1 MEAYRVSG
9 DNTNKQGVNMKLHL
23 KTLLLGVLCAAS
35 ISAASIGIRAADTPL
50 DPSAYRILEDG
61 VNVTVDGW
69 AYDGEVY
76 KVNNTAYVGLR
87 EFACYADNSIVSWDE
102 ASLTAR
108 VSTDSLQLTAV
119 ENRRSLDANG
129 RILWCELGI
138 FRIDDALYVPLRQ
151 IAQAFGFEAFYDGA
165 ENRTYLTRHRG
176 AIESADTYYDEEELY
191 WLSRIIHAESQG
203 EPFLGKLAVG
213 NVILNRVDAAQFPDT
228 IYGVI
233 FDRKNGVQFTPT
245 ANGAIYQTPGDESVM
260 AAKICLEDTRLS
272 EDILYFLNRR
282 LASSFW
288 IVENCRFVMDIGGH
302 SFYAP

>member
-1 MEAYRVSG
+1 M
-9 DNTNKQGVNMKLHL
+9 NLHL
-23 KTLLLGVLCAAS
+23 KTILLSVLAAAS
-35 ISAASIGIRAADTPL
+35 LFALAPYSEAADTPI
-50 DPSAYRILEDG
+50 DPSAYRIIEDG

-87 EFACYADNSIVSWDE
+87 EFSCYADNSVVSWDE
-102 ASLTAR
+102 SALTAQ
-108 VSTDSLQLTAV
+108 VNTDSLHLTAV

-138 FRIDDALYVPLRQ
+138 FRIDDALYVPLQQ
-151 IAQAFGFEAFYDGA
+151 IAQAFGFEAVYNGA

-176 AIESADTYYDEEELY
+176 AIESGDSYYDEEELH

-213 NVILNRVDAAQFPDT
+213 NVILNRVDAPQFPDT

-233 FDRKNGVQFTPT
+233 FDNHNGVQFTPT
-245 ANGAIYQTPGDESVM
+245 ANGAIYQSPGEDSVM

-272 EDILYFLNRR
+272 DEILYFLNRR
-282 LASSFW
+282 IASSFW
-288 IVENCRFVMDIGGH
+288 IVENCRFVMEIGGH

>member
-1 MEAYRVSG
+1 
-9 DNTNKQGVNMKLHL
+9 MKPNL
-23 KTLLLGVLCAAS
+23 KTILTSAILLCTLALSVHAAEPAIDS
-35 ISAASIGIRAADTPL
+35 SG
-50 DPSAYRILEDG
+50 YRIEEDG

-69 AYDGEVY
+69 DYEGEVY

-87 EFACYADNSIVSWDE
+87 EFSCYADNSVVSWNED
-102 ASLTAR
+102 SLTAT
-108 VSTDSLQLTAV
+108 VTTDSLTLSAV

-129 RILWCELGI
+129 RILWCEFGV

-151 IAQAFGFEAFYDGA
+151 IAQAFGFDAVYIGS

-176 AIESADTYYDEEELY
+176 AIESGDTYYDEEELH
-191 WLSRIIHAESQG
+191 WLSRIIHAESRG

-213 NVILNRVDAAQFPDT
+213 TVILNRVDAPQFPDT

-233 FDRKNGVQFTPT
+233 FDNRNGTQFTPT
-245 ANGAIYQTPGDESVM
+245 ANGTIYQTPGDDSVM

-272 EDILYFLNRR
+272 DEILYFLNRKI
-282 LASSFW
+282 ASSFW
-288 IVENCRFVMDIGGH
+288 IVENCRFVMEIGGH

>member
-1 MEAYRVSG
+1 
-9 DNTNKQGVNMKLHL
+9 MKPNL
-23 KTLLLGVLCAAS
+23 KTILTSALLFLGLSLSVQATP
-35 ISAASIGIRAADTPL
+35 IDT
-50 DPSAYRILEDG
+50 SGYRIVEDG

-69 AYDGEVY
+69 TYDGEVY

-87 EFACYADNSIVSWDE
+87 EFSCFADNSVVSWDE
-102 ASLTAR
+102 ASLTAQ
-108 VSTDSLQLTAV
+108 VSTDSLHLTAV

-129 RILWCELGI
+129 RILWCEFGI

-151 IAQAFGFEAFYDGA
+151 IAQAFGFEATYIGS

-176 AIESADTYYDEEELY
+176 AIESGDVYYDDEELH

-213 NVILNRVDAAQFPDT
+213 NVILNRVDDPQFPDT

-233 FDRKNGVQFTPT
+233 FDNRNGTQFTPT
-245 ANGAIYQTPGDESVM
+245 ANGAIYQTPGEESVM

-272 EDILYFLNRR
+272 DEILYFLNRR
-282 LASSFW
+282 IASSFW
-288 IVENCRFVMDIGGH
+288 IVENCRFVMEIGGH

>member
-1 MEAYRVSG
+1 
-9 DNTNKQGVNMKLHL
+9 MKPNL
-23 KTLLLGVLCAAS
+23 KTILT
-35 ISAASIGIRAADTPL
+35 SAILICTLALSVRAADTAI
-50 DPSAYRILEDG
+50 DTSGYRMERNG

-69 AYDGEVY
+69 DYEGEVY

-87 EFACYADNSIVSWDE
+87 EFACYADNSVVSWNED
-102 ASLTAR
+102 SLTAT
-108 VSTDSLQLTAV
+108 VTTDSLTLSAV

-129 RILWCELGI
+129 RILWCEFGV

-151 IAQAFGFEAFYDGA
+151 IAQAFGFDAVYIGS

-176 AIESADTYYDEEELY
+176 AIESGDTYYDEEELH
-191 WLSRIIHAESQG
+191 WLSRIIHAESRG

-213 NVILNRVDAAQFPDT
+213 TVILNRVDAPQFPDT

-233 FDRKNGVQFTPT
+233 FDNRNGTQFTPT
-245 ANGAIYQTPGDESVM
+245 ANGTIYQTPGEDSVM

-272 EDILYFLNRR
+272 DEILYFLNRR
-282 LASSFW
+282 IASSFW
-288 IVENCRFVMDIGGH
+288 IVENCRFVMEIGGH